1 MLVGGDVGV
10 ELWKMW
16 LVFLKLN
23 LDHLLFVSQVYESG
37 PIIYFR
43 IEVYASEHFVQTS
56 NHPRIW

>member
-1 MLVGGDVGV
+1 MVGV

-23 LDHLLFVSQVYESG
+23 LDHLLFVSQVCESG

-43 IEVYASEHFVQTS
+43 IEVYASEHLLQTC